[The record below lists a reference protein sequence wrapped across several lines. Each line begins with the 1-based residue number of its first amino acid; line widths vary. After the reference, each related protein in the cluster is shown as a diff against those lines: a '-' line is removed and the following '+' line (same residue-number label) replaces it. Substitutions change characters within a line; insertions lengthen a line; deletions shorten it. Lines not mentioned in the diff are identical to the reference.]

1 MNKDEWYILII
12 WCIFI
17 GIILINIIRCYICN
31 SKKIVVEEKIIIP
44 IPKNDLNSIPDAYAN
59 I

>member
-1 MNKDEWYILII
+1 MNKDELYILII
-12 WCIFI
+12 GSIFI

-44 IPKNDLNSIPDAYAN
+44 IPKNGFNSIPDAWAN
-59 I
+59 V

>member
-1 MNKDEWYILII
+1 MNKDEWNILII

-31 SKKIVVEEKIIIP
+31 SKKIVVEEKIIP
-44 IPKNDLNSIPDAYAN
+44 IPKNGFNSIHDAWAN
-59 I
+59 V